1 MTSEFRD
8 TTADSNDEDSR
19 LEFAE
24 RMRVTEYFRARLA
37 EEVRRAERYGRSF
50 AVVFVT
56 CEDSSPREVFNNVR
70 PRLRSTDIVEVI
82 NSPNQP
88 AGALAEAMNAPDPNE
103 LVRNEVALI
112 LPETDRSGAAIALRR
127 LRQQLSDIGDVR
139 IGMAVY
145 PDDATVPNQ
154 LLNMAADSADSDKG

>member
-1 MTSEFRD
+1 MAPD
-8 TTADSNDEDSR
+8 AQDPPADSADEDSR

-50 AVVFVT
+50 AVVFVA
-56 CEDSSPREVFNNVR
+56 CADSTPREVFNNVR
-70 PRLRSTDIVEVI
+70 PRLRSTDICEVI

-88 AGALAEAMNAPDPNE
+88 AGAYAEAINASDPNE

-127 LRQQLSDIGDVR
+127 LRQQLAGVGAVR
-139 IGMAVY
+139 LGVAVY

-154 LLNMAADSADSDKG
+154 LLNMAADGADRDDG

>member
-1 MTSEFRD
+1 MV
-8 TTADSNDEDSR
+8 ADAENASPDSADEDSR

-50 AVVFVT
+50 AVVFIS
-56 CEDSSPREVFNNVR
+56 CGDSSPREVFNNVR

-88 AGALAEAMNAPDPNE
+88 AGAYAEALNAPDPNE

-112 LPETDRSGAAIALRR
+112 LPETDRAGAAIALRR
-127 LRQQLSDIGDVR
+127 LRGQLSELGNVR
-139 IGMAVY
+139 LGVAVY

-154 LLNMAADSADSDKG
+154 LLNMAADSADADEG